1 MVTPFVCIGIFG
13 IRGILSFFKFASR
26 CDQKRHE
33 SSLVVTLEEVQL
45 VSCDGLVCSFSL
57 THVSKRWITILLQ
70 TNPGEH
76 DKKTNISWK
85 PSPCYWGVPWWYT
98 LFTGQQKKHPK
109 KNTGRFWI
117 FHWWVMF
124 PQSKHFSVFF
134 CLCLLSLVLHN
145 PCHLPTVMSRP
156 WSPVNVT
163 LGETEATVIFGHVRY
178 PKKKSLH
185 KSHAIHER

>member
-85 PSPCYWGVPWWYT
+85 PSPCY
-98 LFTGQQKKHPK
+98 
-109 KNTGRFWI
+109 
-117 FHWWVMF
+117 
-124 PQSKHFSVFF
+124 
-134 CLCLLSLVLHN
+134 
-145 PCHLPTVMSRP
+145 
-156 WSPVNVT
+156 
-163 LGETEATVIFGHVRY
+163 
-178 PKKKSLH
+178 
-185 KSHAIHER
+185 